1 MYRCLQGI
9 YIFLHASKPYGHQQK
24 HICRISYSSIRGEQG
39 NMNQVFT
46 SIHQYA
52 QVVCQVFSFFQFG
65 CNWGRCWV
73 CYFLGGQTSAPLWG
87 GKSGLFCIGH
97 GANQFENLKNWRLKA
112 WTTKKKMKTT
122 SATSI
127 PQDPART
134 PIMSVVG
141 QSSVVRHMDSHDE
154 HGAKGQ

>member
-97 GANQFENLKNWRLKA
+97 GANQFENLLYDAWRPEPPKRK
-112 WTTKKKMKTT
+112 WKRHQQHCQ
-122 SATSI
+122 
-127 PQDPART
+127 QDPART